1 MERSPAIVKLPTV
14 AIAPCVGARLRKPE
28 RLRFSCRATAQAI
41 WPRGEVLWLTVDRR
55 QPGAASRKGVDQGD
69 GLEFQGLVAG
79 ATADFG
85 RP

>member
-1 MERSPAIVKLPTV
+1 MARSLAIVKLPAERVTPFV
-14 AIAPCVGARLRKPE
+14 CARPREPDQ
-28 RLRFSCRATAQAI
+28 LRFSCRATAQAI